1 MVPIRESIAFSGN
14 TGLCLLW
21 DKTATNGKELLNYL
35 GESRRASKWG
45 LHCRAFP
52 AVQIKYAGTRSNF

>member
-1 MVPIRESIAFSGN
+1 MIPIRGSIAFSGN

-52 AVQIKYAGTRSNF
+52 AM